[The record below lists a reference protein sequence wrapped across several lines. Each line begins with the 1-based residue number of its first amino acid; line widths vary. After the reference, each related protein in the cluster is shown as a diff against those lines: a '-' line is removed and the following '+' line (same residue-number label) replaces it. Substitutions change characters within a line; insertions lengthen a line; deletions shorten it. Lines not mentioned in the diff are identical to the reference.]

1 MGLFRHFKS
10 YFVRGLVATIPVTLT
25 ALAIYILY
33 NAVDRRVGSIFE
45 RFLGIH
51 IPGLGILTVLIILY
65 LAGLIISN
73 TLGRQTM
80 RFVEKLSARIPLI
93 KTTYKIGQQLTK
105 TLSLPEN
112 QIFKQAILVEYLK
125 PGMWTIGFITGT
137 LVDHDRGGT
146 TYLKVFI
153 PTPPNPTSGTMVLVK
168 EENTIDPGWT
178 VTEALETVISAGIIG
193 PGQIRKNDLSHTG

>member
-1 MGLFRHFKS
+1 MGLFLHFKS
-10 YFVRGLVATIPVTLT
+10 YFTRGLLATIPVTLT

-33 NAVDRRVGSIFE
+33 NTVDRRVGSIFE
-45 RFLGIH
+45 RFWGIH
-51 IPGLGILTVLIILY
+51 IPGLGILAVLIILY
-65 LAGLIISN
+65 LTGLIISN
-73 TLGRQTM
+73 TLGRQIV
-80 RFVEKLSARIPLI
+80 RFAEKLTARIPLI

-137 LVDHDRGGT
+137 LVDHVRGGT

-168 EENTIDPGWT
+168 KENTIDPGWT

-193 PGQIRKNDLSHTG
+193 PGQIKKNDLPQTV